1 MLTVSAALSGV
12 DLIVTAAG
20 ARIAVAWR
28 ELDLE
33 LIELVPLLF
42 CPLVVGDRQQ
52 FLKPAAGWD
61 WLLRRV
67 HPPLSHSSEFVG
79 HLPGDPSKPRGLN
92 LLGLGGTRVI
102 NEPHVRPMMRRDV
115 ACDVTCD

>member
-1 MLTVSAALSGV
+1 MNAPQQPVSPRRRLQ
-12 DLIVTAAG
+12 
-20 ARIAVAWR
+20 
-28 ELDLE
+28 ELLAIPDNQRTEEQWDELNELE
-33 LIELVPLLF
+33 IKLF

-79 HLPGDPSKPRGLN
+79 HLPEDPSKPRGLN

-102 NEPHVRPMMRRDV
+102 NES
-115 ACDVTCD
+115 